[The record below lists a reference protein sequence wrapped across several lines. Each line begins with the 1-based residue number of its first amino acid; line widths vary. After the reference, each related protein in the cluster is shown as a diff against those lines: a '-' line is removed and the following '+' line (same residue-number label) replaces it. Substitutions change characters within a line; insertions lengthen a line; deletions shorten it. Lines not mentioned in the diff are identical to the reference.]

1 MAKTNKNSISF
12 LSRNAKGLCKIFLGL
27 WIIIIF
33 YGIISLILSIVNLTS
48 SFIWLIFFSN
58 ILSLIPY
65 ALMFFPTLQIFI
77 ILSDIIKEKKFEG
90 DSKIVKAFLTQF
102 IIALLTSLLVILIF
116 GGMNLTSNIV
126 VEFFTLFSLWIFF
139 ISLIVFLIYVFY
151 SYFGEV

>member
-1 MAKTNKNSISF
+1 MAETNKNSNSF
-12 LSRNAKGLCKIFLGL
+12 LSRNAKGLCRIFLGL
-27 WIIIIF
+27 WVSIIL
-33 YGIISLILSIVNLTS
+33 YGIITLILSLVNLTS

-90 DSKIVKAFLTQF
+90 DSKMVKAFLTQF
-102 IIALLTSLLVILIF
+102 VIAAFTSILIILIF
-116 GGMNLTSNIV
+116 GGMNLTTNIV
-126 VEFFTLFSLWIFF
+126 VEFFALFGLWIFF
-139 ISLIVFLIYVFY
+139 ISLIAFLIYVFY